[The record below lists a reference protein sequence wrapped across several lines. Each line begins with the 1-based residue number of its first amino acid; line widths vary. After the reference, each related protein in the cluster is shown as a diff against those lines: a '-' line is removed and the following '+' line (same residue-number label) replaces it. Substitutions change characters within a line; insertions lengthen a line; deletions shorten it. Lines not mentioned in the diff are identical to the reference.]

1 MIINALNVV
10 VCSIAKHARQQRVQH
25 KLYKKLSD
33 YTLKRFKDISNGV
46 SPMTTTRG
54 TKMINEICAPQNSA
68 RQYSLTALNSLPP
81 TGT

>member
-68 RQYSLTALNSLPP
+68 RHYSLTALNSLPP
-81 TGT
+81 RGT